1 MTLTPGFLLTKKI
14 PLTLIRS
21 SAGSYVDGEWVEG
34 TETNITIDVNI
45 QPLKPSELLILPEA
59 DRSRQWWK
67 VYSASEI
74 RMDKQ
79 GTSGW
84 SADEFVY
91 QGDRYKVMKVENYS
105 MGILNHFRALAA
117 RMEISAG

>member
-1 MTLTPGFLLTKKI
+1 MLHPQFKLTKKI

-34 TETNITIDVNI
+34 TETSVPIEVNI
-45 QPLKPSELLILPEA
+45 QPLKEAELMLLPEA
-59 DRSRQWWK
+59 DRGKQWWK

-84 SADEFVY
+84 AADEFVY
-91 QGDRYKVMKVENYS
+91 QGDRYKVMKVENYQMS
-105 MGILNHFRALAA
+105 ILDHYRALAA
-117 RMEISAG
+117 RMELSAE

>member
-34 TETNITIDVNI
+34 AETNITIDVNI

-84 SADEFVY
+84 AADEFVY

-105 MGILNHFRALAA
+105 MGTLNHYRALAA
-117 RMEISAG
+117 RMELSAG

>member
-1 MTLTPGFLLTKKI
+1 MLQPGFLLTKKI

-21 SAGSYVDGEWVEG
+21 AAGSYVDGEWVEG
-34 TETNITIDVNI
+34 TETNVSIDVNI
-45 QPLKPSELLILPEA
+45 QPLKEAELLLLPEA
-59 DRSRQWWK
+59 DRGKQWWK
-67 VYSASEI
+67 MYSASEI

-91 QGDRYKVMKVENYS
+91 QGDRYKVMKVENYAMS
-105 MGILNHFRALAA
+105 ILNHYKALAA
-117 RMEISAG
+117 RMELSAE

>member
-1 MTLTPGFLLTKKI
+1 MLQPNFLLTKKI

-21 SAGSYVDGEWVEG
+21 SAGSYVDGVWTEG
-34 TETNITIDVNI
+34 NETNITIDVNI
-45 QPLKPSELLILPEA
+45 QPLKEAELLLLPEA

-91 QGDRYKVMKVENYS
+91 QGDRYKVMKVENTS
-105 MGILNHFRALAA
+105 MGILNHYRALAA
-117 RMEISAG
+117 RMELSAK

>member
-14 PLTLIRS
+14 PIDLIRKT
-21 SAGSYVDGEWVEG
+21 AGSYVDGEWVEG
-34 TETNITIDVNI
+34 AETTVTIDVNI
-45 QPLKPSELLILPEA
+45 QPLKEAELLLLPEA
-59 DRSRQWWK
+59 DRGRQWWK

-84 SADEFVY
+84 AADEFVY

-105 MGILNHFRALAA
+105 MGILNHYRALAA
-117 RMEISAG
+117 RMELSAN

>member
-1 MTLTPGFLLTKKI
+1 MLQPNFLLTKKI

-21 SAGSYVDGEWVEG
+21 NAGSYVDGEWVEG
-34 TETNITIDVNI
+34 TETNIIINVNI
-45 QPLKPSELLILPEA
+45 QPLKEAELMLLPEA
-59 DRSRQWWK
+59 DRGKQWWK

-84 SADEFVY
+84 AADEFVY
-91 QGDRYKVMKVENYS
+91 QGDRYKVMKVENTM
-105 MGILNHFRALAA
+105 MGVLNHYKALVA
-117 RMEISAG
+117 RMELSAG

>member
-21 SAGSYVDGEWVEG
+21 TAGSYVDGVWVEG
-34 TETNITIDVNI
+34 TETNVTIDVNI

-67 VYSASEI
+67 MYSASEI

-84 SADEFVY
+84 AADEFVY
-91 QGDRYKVMKVENYS
+91 QGDRYKVMKVENYA
-105 MGILNHFRALAA
+105 MGILNHYRALAA

>member
-14 PLTLIRS
+14 PIDLIRKT
-21 SAGSYVDGEWVEG
+21 AGSYVDGEWVEG
-34 TETNITIDVNI
+34 AETTVTIDVNI

-79 GTSGW
+79 GASGW
-84 SADEFVY
+84 AADEFIY

-105 MGILNHFRALAA
+105 MGVLNHYRALAA
-117 RMEISAG
+117 RMELSAN

>member
-1 MTLTPGFLLTKKI
+1 MLQPSFLLTKKI
-14 PLTLIRS
+14 PLDLLRKT
-21 SAGSYVDGEWVEG
+21 AGSYVDGEWVEG
-34 TETNITIDVNI
+34 TETTVPVEVNI
-45 QPLKPSELLILPEA
+45 QPLKEAELLLLPEA
-59 DRSRQWWK
+59 DRGKQWWK

-84 SADEFVY
+84 AADEFVY
-91 QGDRYKVMKVENYS
+91 QGDRYKVMKVENYA

-117 RMEISAG
+117 RLELSAE